1 MTPRPVSAADLP
13 HEPDPLT
20 AWIRLDLLSRRIVGR
35 RMVHGPTQQT
45 DEALD
50 KLMLL
55 RAWTA
60 RRLVN

>member
-1 MTPRPVSAADLP
+1 MER
-13 HEPDPLT
+13 
-20 AWIRLDLLSRRIVGR
+20 
-35 RMVHGPTQQT
+35 GPTPAL

-50 KLMLL
+50 KLMVL

>member
-1 MTPRPVSAADLP
+1 L
-13 HEPDPLT
+13 
-20 AWIRLDLLSRRIVGR
+20 IRLDRITRRVVGR
-35 RMVHGPTQQT
+35 RMGHGPTPQT

-60 RRLVN
+60 RRIVN